1 MRTLRS
7 PYSVTRAGLHLEIL
21 PGTFAPYLDSEVLAN
36 TIQLN
41 RAETLLDVGTGSGLV
56 AVAAA
61 RQGNRVV
68 ATDLNP
74 SAVRCARHNMAR
86 LGLDELATVYEADLV
101 PPAEAGRF
109 NVISFNPPYTDHP
122 ATDHAERSVWD
133 PGHLIVRRFFDQVRH
148 HLLPNGRL
156 HISWADFAD
165 FDFIERL
172 IGTSGGQY
180 GRISDVRDA
189 VAQYTVY
196 QVYFDRD

>member
-1 MRTLRS
+1 MRTLCS

-41 RAETLLDVGTGSGLV
+41 RAETLLDVGTDSGLV

-86 LGLDELATVYEADLV
+86 LGLDELATVYEADLF
-101 PPAEAGRF
+101 PPGRGWSLQCDFVQSTLYRSSCDGPFRTQRLGPWPF
-109 NVISFNPPYTDHP
+109 NCPSF
-122 ATDHAERSVWD
+122 S
-133 PGHLIVRRFFDQVRH
+133 
-148 HLLPNGRL
+148 
-156 HISWADFAD
+156 
-165 FDFIERL
+165 
-172 IGTSGGQY
+172 
-180 GRISDVRDA
+180 
-189 VAQYTVY
+189 
-196 QVYFDRD
+196 